1 MRNSVRA
8 YNQIVM
14 KTYEQLLPKFSNE
27 PGLEYVDQFVYSNNS
42 VYRGQ
47 MKKVDEN
54 VRMRMQ
60 SSGDASSANSIKGGA
75 LQNRLSAKCD
85 SVKDMQGPGGQSN
98 EAMQDEGQKGDGNNA

>member
-1 MRNSVRA
+1 MNLHARKTVAVNPMGSDLGLVQQTPPMRNSMRA

-27 PGLEYVDQFVYSNNS
+27 AGLEYVDQFVYSNNS

-54 VRMRMQ
+54 VRMRM
-60 SSGDASSANSIKGGA
+60 
-75 LQNRLSAKCD
+75 
-85 SVKDMQGPGGQSN
+85 
-98 EAMQDEGQKGDGNNA
+98 